1 MRGRGSE
8 LFREWFFHNP
18 ISFLRECDGDRC
30 EFWRFRYPGRR
41 VQASGRGWHGAERDA
56 PALVATPHASA
67 LAARPQAMNVL
78 VEQARTRFPPSKE
91 SPLIISSFG
100 SGLLYQEF
108 CHLCKLV
115 QVGYTHFRLLLV
127 DTAYA
132 PWKQKYLARD
142 GCCRIYCQPASARP
156 PPLPSHTS
164 LPPEACS
171 LAARRSPLAAH
182 ARCGA
187 SRS

>member
-1 MRGRGSE
+1 
-8 LFREWFFHNP
+8 
-18 ISFLRECDGDRC
+18 
-30 EFWRFRYPGRR
+30 
-41 VQASGRGWHGAERDA
+41 
-56 PALVATPHASA
+56 
-67 LAARPQAMNVL
+67 MNVL

-142 GCCRIYCQPASARP
+142 GCCRIYCQPTQELHPDMVRPAPAYSAPGTSKETLETTAANAVNNAISFVLYNEAIYQFVQWFASEPNVDLQVLLYDSVDPTTA
-156 PPLPSHTS
+156 STQT
-164 LPPEACS
+164 
-171 LAARRSPLAAH
+171 LAQPQP
-182 ARCGA
+182 
-187 SRS
+187 